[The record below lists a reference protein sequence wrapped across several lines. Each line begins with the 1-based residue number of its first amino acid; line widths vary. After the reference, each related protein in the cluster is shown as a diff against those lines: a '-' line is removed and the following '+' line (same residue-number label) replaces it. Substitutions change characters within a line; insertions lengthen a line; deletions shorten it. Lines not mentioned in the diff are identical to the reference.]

1 MAESTSAEQ
10 AAYQAS
16 FKKAKKQQARDKG
29 AADAGGAADALE
41 RARQRALAPQQPAAL
56 NSRAG
61 ATVQPTKPSGRF
73 IDTPEGRVPEEF
85 YSLTP
90 EQQKQF
96 RALVKG
102 EENNAAGESQF
113 DRVALAL
120 LDQQAAQAKRV
131 TQLERLVQSLVGEN
145 MELRHRQDGIDTTIE
160 VQQSDELTE
169 QQTLLAQMTV
179 NLQAVGAEQE
189 SNHQRR
195 IAESAQQAAD
205 HEARLA
211 AMEMA
216 EAKSPRER

>member
-1 MAESTSAEQ
+1 MDSTQPKESGLRNPSSVSQ
-10 AAYQAS
+10 
-16 FKKAKKQQARDKG
+16 
-29 AADAGGAADALE
+29 
-41 RARQRALAPQQPAAL
+41 
-56 NSRAG
+56 
-61 ATVQPTKPSGRF
+61 KPSGEF
-73 IDTPEGRVPEEF
+73 IQRPDGSRVPKEYF
-85 YSLTP
+85 DLP
-90 EQQKQF
+90 REQQVNF
-96 RALVKG
+96 DALLKG
-102 EENNAAGESQF
+102 EEAAAESES
-113 DRVALAL
+113 LAL
-120 LDQQAAQAKRV
+120 QYSKSIGDQQATDAKRI
-131 TQLERLVQSLVGEN
+131 TALESQLVAALSA
-145 MELRHRQDGIDTTIE
+145 MEAMDRRMRNINTTIE